1 MQIGIV
7 EKENFSIVA
16 IKELQKHDE
25 VEIYKLANNENDN
38 LMEFIK
44 NKEIIFVRLKYYFS
58 KEILKHAKS
67 LQYICSPTTGLN
79 HIDLDYCKTNN
90 IKVISL
96 KGEVEF
102 LKDIRATS
110 EHTLSLILSLIR
122 NHSLIIKNK
131 NLILDRNNFLGH
143 EIYNNKLGIIGFGRI
158 GLLLSKYL
166 NAMGAE
172 IYFYDKNNNIKSEYE
187 AKKLKSIDEVI
198 NKCDIICLC
207 ASYDN
212 NEYIINSNH
221 IISMKDKFFVNT
233 SRGELVDEE
242 FLIKKIK
249 ENHFKGV
256 AIDVIKDESKNTNNL
271 KKIIEI
277 DHPNINFIYTPHVAG
292 ATLSSINRTELFIV
306 DKLKN
311 ILNYGI

>member
-7 EKENFSIVA
+7 EKENFSRVA
-16 IKELQKHDE
+16 IEELQKQGE
-25 VEIYKLANNENDN
+25 VEIYNLDNNN
-38 LMEFIK
+38 LKEFIK
-44 NKEIIFVRLKYYFS
+44 NKKVIFVRLKYYFS

-79 HIDLDYCKTNN
+79 HIDLDYCKKND

-96 KGEVEF
+96 KGETEF

-122 NHSLIIKNK
+122 NHSLIIQNK
-131 NLILDRNNFLGH
+131 NLNLDRNNFLGH
-143 EIYNNKLGIIGFGRI
+143 EIYNNKIGIIGFGRI

-172 IYFYDKNNNIKSEYE
+172 VFFYDKNNNIKPEYK

-212 NEYIINSNH
+212 NEYVINTNH

-249 ENHFKGV
+249 ENYFKGV

-271 KKIIEI
+271 KKIIKI
-277 DHPNINFIYTPHVAG
+277 DNSTINFIYTPHVGG
-292 ATLSSINRTELFIV
+292 ATLSSLNRTELFIV
-306 DKLKN
+306 EKLKN